1 MPGRA
6 IPVAQLG
13 VRSGRSSPAASTA
26 PIAASG
32 LFGARL
38 HPRVVRFWEPARSLK
53 ARLLALFL
61 HMLGSVG
68 FLPKRGRGLT

>member
-53 ARLLALFL
+53 AELLALSTTCSARLDSFL
-61 HMLGSVG
+61 
-68 FLPKRGRGLT
+68 RGGGA